1 MKLKTIWTAYKR
13 ERIESRLMNVNGI
26 QWYIENDDKIDE
38 IQDLLYPIEE

>member
-13 ERIESRLMNVNGI
+13 ECIEDRLMNVNGI